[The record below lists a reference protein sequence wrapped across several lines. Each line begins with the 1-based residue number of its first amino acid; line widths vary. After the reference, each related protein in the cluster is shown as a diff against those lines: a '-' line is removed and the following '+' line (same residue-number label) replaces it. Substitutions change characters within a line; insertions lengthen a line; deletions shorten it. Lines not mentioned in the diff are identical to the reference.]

1 MLCRHPLALLPPPYL
16 ATLPY
21 LATPPHVATSSHCC
35 TPNLATPLYLAT
47 PPYQELEEREE
58 DGKRR
63 DYIHFRG
70 VRGKHEERVTK
81 HGYLCTQRERI
92 AAAYAELIRRV
103 GAGAEAMPSDISVLL
118 QPGYMPRDITERFV
132 TLEATVTSLLNLQ
145 EVHRNQ
151 MEEIQIG
158 IDELHAE
165 ADGLEQGHAGVEAER
180 EAEVQVAAG
189 QARTYARATRT
200 AARDAEVFAR
210 ICHGVQEVAASAECR
225 LPPALVISGCSQANL
240 EQFLSAL
247 HQRLDDIELVGIE
260 MERES
265 SSQNRRAAHGH
276 TFDLA
281 RRMGISKDL
290 EAVSKDPEG
299 TSMKEEVGRALKAE
313 EANADTAADA
323 APTEEPPV
331 GGDDTAE

>member
-1 MLCRHPLALLPPPYL
+1 MPHPLPCY
-16 ATLPY
+16 
-21 LATPPHVATSSHCC
+21 TP
-35 TPNLATPLYLAT
+35 YLAT

-189 QARTYARATRT
+189 HARTYARATRT

-210 ICHGVQEVAASAECR
+210 ICSGVQEVAASAECR

-240 EQFLSAL
+240 EQYLGAL

-265 SSQNRRAAHGH
+265 SSQNRRAVHGH

-290 EAVSKDPEG
+290 EGVSKGPEG
-299 TSMKEEVGRALKAE
+299 TSMKEEVGRALKA

-331 GGDDTAE
+331 GGADTAE